1 MKRSDIKAGD
11 ILVLSNANTFRVI
24 RTNGILKIMDPISFI
39 ANLDLNDVCNLDL
52 SRVQGYAHIV
62 EIQRNNNVI
71 WNKPVEMTIAD
82 IEKAL
87 GITKGNLRIK
97 D

>member
-1 MKRSDIKAGD
+1 MTRNDIIAGD
-11 ILVLSNANTFRVI
+11 ILVLSNAHTFRVI
-24 RTNGILKIMDPISFI
+24 RTNGILKIMNPTSFI
-39 ANLDLNDVCNLDL
+39 ANLDLNDVCNLNL
-52 SRVQGYAHIV
+52 SNVQGYAHIV
-62 EIQRNNNVI
+62 EIQRNGNVI

-97 D
+97 V

>member
-1 MKRSDIKAGD
+1 MTRNDIIAGD
-11 ILVLSNANTFRVI
+11 VLVLSNSHTFRII
-24 RTNGILKIMDPISFI
+24 RTNGILKIMNPISFI
-39 ANLDLNDVCNLDL
+39 ANLDLNNVCNLDL
-52 SRVQGYAHIV
+52 SNVPGYAHIV
-62 EIQRNNNVI
+62 EFQRNGNII
-71 WNKPVEMTIAD
+71 WNNPVEMTIAD